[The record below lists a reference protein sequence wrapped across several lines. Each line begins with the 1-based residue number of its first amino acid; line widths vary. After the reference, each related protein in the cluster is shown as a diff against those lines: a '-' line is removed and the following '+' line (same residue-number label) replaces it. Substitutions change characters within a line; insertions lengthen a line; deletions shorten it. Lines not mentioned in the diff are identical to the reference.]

1 MKYGL
6 NQIVEGKAGGKFVV
20 IGIKAAEFSPSG
32 KAGYMLK
39 ALDGNGTAMSGQL
52 FLDEESLK

>member
-6 NQIVEGKAGGKFVV
+6 NQIVEGKVGGKFVV

-52 FLDEESLK
+52 FLDEGDLK